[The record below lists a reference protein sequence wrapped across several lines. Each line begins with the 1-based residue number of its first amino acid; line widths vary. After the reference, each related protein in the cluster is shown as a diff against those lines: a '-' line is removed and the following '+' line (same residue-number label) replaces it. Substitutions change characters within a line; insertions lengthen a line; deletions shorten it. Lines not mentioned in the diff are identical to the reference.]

1 MKRKFLLN
9 FSICQLVAHF
19 LRYSVSNFLRWL
31 VVHVFICSLNCLQ
44 RTFLYVS
51 RLKLLLAYFG
61 IVLYSTSNFRG
72 MKNYTEYKQF
82 VVNFIQFYH
91 DCDEFHEQ
99 L

>member
-31 VVHVFICSLNCLQ
+31 VVHVFYLFIKLFTEKVLE
-44 RTFLYVS
+44 VS

-61 IVLYSTSNFRG
+61 IVLYSNFRE
-72 MKNYTEYKQF
+72 MKNYTVY
-82 VVNFIQFYH
+82 
-91 DCDEFHEQ
+91 
-99 L
+99 